1 MNPSSNEQ
9 DAIFPME
16 DIEQRFP
23 YGNLNSMYHTPESF
37 HMITDTVAIGDWTS
51 SYEPFDVIFNFNYP
65 PNGAEYLQIH
75 HSHIVHQNKEKNIYT
90 IGLLDTLD
98 YTHELVHVFMNLLP
112 FLGGERGKRILFH
125 CYAGIS
131 RSTTAAIIY
140 FMITTKLSLTSIYDM
155 IVAKRSFILPNPTF
169 CKILSICEL
178 QRNISAYNESTE
190 CKESTK
196 A

>member
-1 MNPSSNEQ
+1 MNPSLHDQ
-9 DAIFPME
+9 DAIFSME

-23 YGNLNSMYHTPESF
+23 HGNLNSIHHTPDSF
-37 HMITDTVAIGDWTS
+37 HIITDTVAIGDWTS

-65 PNGAEYLQIH
+65 QNGAEYLQIH
-75 HSHIVHQNKEKNIYT
+75 RSSVIHQNKEKIIYT
-90 IGLLDTLD
+90 VGLLDTLD
-98 YTHELVHVFMNLLP
+98 YTHELVHVFMNLLT
-112 FLGGERGKRILFH
+112 FLGEERGKRILFH

-178 QRNISAYNESTE
+178 QRTISVQTE
-190 CKESTK
+190 CTQT
-196 A
+196 